1 MPEPRYHIIFS
12 TLIEGRNPER
22 VYHDLA
28 DLFKID
34 QELVQRIFAC
44 QGAVVK
50 RDLDREAAEQYVQI
64 ILAAGAICVI
74 EPMPA
79 AAGSFAAA
87 DVPTSAYAGAAA
99 DDPAPEEGSG
109 SDSTDEPLRQPDP
122 VFCAETVQSEDVPG
136 RQSIFRVPGFAALL
150 LLAGALSPVVS
161 GSARLY
167 WPWRFAFEPQP
178 PGLLWWVLLPGA
190 AAAMIALLRGPAF
203 SLIVLGAGAVA
214 LLGGTVV
221 LWEAALII
229 PLSILPVDRA
239 AALAF
244 VMPLLGAAVCSAA
257 CSAMEDL
264 GELIMLR
271 LLAACGSLAV
281 LIPASAALFSGGSVW
296 GRWPLILLLLLMMLY
311 AVLALVCAF
320 MPAVPETLL
329 KQVRILGVLLVCWAP
344 VAVFLAHLP
353 PAEPD
358 TAATLCAAVLKIGLL
373 YYGALSAIACGLHNE
388 FLYRFEK

>member
-12 TLIEGRNPER
+12 TLIEGRNPEQ

-34 QELVQRIFAC
+34 PELVQRIFAC

-79 AAGSFAAA
+79 NAGSGTARMYASGQDVEAAEKQDPDEASPLCASDEPIRQPEPAFRVEVASGDAAAG
-87 DVPTSAYAGAAA
+87 
-99 DDPAPEEGSG
+99 
-109 SDSTDEPLRQPDP
+109 RH
-122 VFCAETVQSEDVPG
+122 
-136 RQSIFRVPGFAALL
+136 SIVRAPGFASLL
-150 LLAGALSPVVS
+150 LLAGALAPVVS
-161 GSARLY
+161 GGARLY

-178 PGLLWWVLLPGA
+178 PGLLWWVLLPA
-190 AAAMIALLRGPAF
+190 AAAAVIALLRGPAC
-203 SLIVLGAGAVA
+203 SLIVLCAGAAA

-221 LWEAALII
+221 LWEAALIV
-229 PLSILPVDRA
+229 PLRILPADSA

-244 VMPLLGAAVCSAA
+244 ALPLLGAAVCSAA
-257 CSAMEDL
+257 CGAMEEL
-264 GELIMLR
+264 GELVMLR
-271 LLAACGSLAV
+271 LLAACGGLAV
-281 LIPASAALFSGGSVW
+281 IVPVCAALFRGGPLW
-296 GRWPLILLLLLMMLY
+296 GRWPLILLLLMLLLY

-320 MPAVPETLL
+320 LPAVPETLVR
-329 KQVRILGVLLVCWAP
+329 QVRLVCMLLVCWAP
-344 VAVFLAHLP
+344 CAVFLAHLP
-353 PAEPD
+353 PQAPD
-358 TAATLCAAVLKIGLL
+358 SVAALIAAVLKTGLL
-373 YYGALSAIACGLHNE
+373 YYGALAAIACGLRNE

>member
-12 TLIEGRNPER
+12 TLIDGRNPEQ

-34 QELVQRIFAC
+34 QDLVQRIFAC

-50 RDLDREAAEQYVQI
+50 RGLDREAAEQYVQI

-79 AAGSFAAA
+79 DTGRADAAGA
-87 DVPTSAYAGAAA
+87 PAYGREDGAAENQA
-99 DDPAPEEGSG
+99 LHEEKGPG
-109 SDSTDEPLRQPDP
+109 VADEPIRQPDS
-122 VFCAETVQSEDVPG
+122 VFRAEAVSGDEGAG
-136 RQSIFRVPGFAALL
+136 RQSIVRAPGFGALL
-150 LLAGALSPVVS
+150 LLAGALSPVMS

-167 WPWRFAFEPQP
+167 WPWQFAFEPQP
-178 PGLLWWVLLPGA
+178 PGLLWWVLLPAVAGA
-190 AAAMIALLRGPAF
+190 LIALLRGPAC
-203 SLIVLGAGAVA
+203 SLIVLCAGAVA

-221 LWEAALII
+221 LWEAALIV
-229 PLSILPVDRA
+229 PLRILPADRP

-244 VMPLLGAAVCSAA
+244 VLPLLGAALCSAA

-264 GELIMLR
+264 GELFMLR
-271 LLAACGSLAV
+271 LLAACGSVAV
-281 LIPASAALFSGGSVW
+281 IFPACAALFSGGPVW
-296 GRWPLILLLLLMMLY
+296 GRWPLILLLLLLLLY

-320 MPAVPETLL
+320 LPAVPEALL
-329 KQVRILGVLLVCWAP
+329 RQVRLLCVLLVCWAP
-344 VAVFLAHLP
+344 FAVLLAHLP
-353 PAEPD
+353 PAAPD
-358 TAATLCAAVLKIGLL
+358 STAALIAAVLKTALL
-373 YYGALSAIACGLHNE
+373 CYGALAAIACGLRNE